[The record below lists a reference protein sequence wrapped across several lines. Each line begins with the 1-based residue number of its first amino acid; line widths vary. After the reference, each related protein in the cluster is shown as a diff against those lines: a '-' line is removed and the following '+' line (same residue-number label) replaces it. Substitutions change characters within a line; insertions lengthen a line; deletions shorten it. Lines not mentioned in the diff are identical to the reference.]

1 MAEYGEDKNQK
12 QELAEARAEI
22 ERLRQ
27 KLGQQ
32 NDDQA
37 AERGR
42 WLIERSNQKGASL
55 GASAAK
61 TLVFLLL
68 PLSCFIALF
77 FPLAWLFV
85 VVLLLVLLV
94 LK

>member
-1 MAEYGEDKNQK
+1 MAQYGEDKNQK

-42 WLIERSNQKGASL
+42 WLIERSNQKGSSL
-55 GASAAK
+55 GISAAK

-68 PLSCFIALF
+68 PLSFFIALF